1 MVKIILRKF
10 IIRMN
15 INELF
20 EKLQEDILG
29 NLTGDLILEGNCIVW
44 SYDLDRDG
52 ATQDIEANDDDAEF
66 DFASSTSPAELLQQG
81 YEEDKEAIE
90 LFLDGLDEDNWTI
103 SDPEIEETQIT
114 FKIF

>member
-1 MVKIILRKF
+1 
-10 IIRMN
+10 MN
-15 INELF
+15 ISELF
-20 EKLQEDILG
+20 EQLQNILD
-29 NLTGDLILEGNCIVW
+29 DLNGEIILEGNCIVW

-52 ATQDIEANDDDAEF
+52 ATQDIEATDDDELEF

-103 SDPEIEETQIT
+103 SDPEIGDTQIS
-114 FKIF
+114 FRIF